1 MLPHIMRTSVD
12 IPDPLIRRAK
22 KAARERGTTLRQLLI
37 DGLNAVIERSAGA
50 SKHRS
55 KDCSF
60 GEGGLVGGLSWSD
73 LERIDDLVY
82 EDRA

>member
-1 MLPHIMRTSVD
+1 MD

-37 DGLNAVIERSAGA
+37 DGLNAVIERRAGA
-50 SKHRS
+50 PKHRS

-82 EDRA
+82 EDRT